1 MPVRKSNKNQ
11 LRFMLKY
18 LDLENEWHTLDL
30 MAVKEI
36 YPKELGCMTIT
47 MKDGS
52 WIVAQLMK
60 SV

>member
-1 MPVRKSNKNQ
+1 
-11 LRFMLKY
+11 MLKY

-60 SV
+60 NV